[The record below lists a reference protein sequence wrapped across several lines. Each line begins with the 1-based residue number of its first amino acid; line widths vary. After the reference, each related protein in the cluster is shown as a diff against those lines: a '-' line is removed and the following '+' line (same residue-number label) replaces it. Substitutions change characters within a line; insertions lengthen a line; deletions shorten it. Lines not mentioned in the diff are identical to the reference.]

1 MFELIAFAC
10 VLNIDTFCAAFAM
23 GARRF
28 SRRRALSYGASA
40 ALSGALAIALG
51 FILGDLTKSY
61 VGAYQHWAIFL
72 VLGCIGARMI
82 SNGLSVDPQVSTEV
96 AKKKKQRF
104 LKILLVS
111 IATSIDNAAVGVTL
125 SLAGKSLLP
134 YAFVIGS
141 SAFLFVLLGLLVAK
155 SFPVRYSAHLETLGG
170 ILLVGLGLKYAIF

>member
-40 ALSGALAIALG
+40 ALSGALAIAFG
-51 FILGDLTKSY
+51 FVLGDLTKSY

-141 SAFLFVLLGLLVAK
+141 SAFVFVLLGLLLAK